1 MTTAT
6 FDWTSVAPFWS
17 RHRFHV
23 EQMKGAL
30 SAQLLA
36 ALDLQP
42 GQRVLELGA
51 GTGDLARRL
60 AEAVGPTGTVLAS
73 DVAEG
78 MVELLRETVDG
89 LPNVEVGRLDAL
101 DIDAPDA
108 SVDAVVFRMGLM
120 FVTEPE
126 RALAECRRVLTP
138 TGRLA
143 LAVWA
148 GPQENLWLAS
158 VGMSVMM
165 HGLWHGGPPTSPGG
179 VFSMSDPAV
188 LERVVRNAGF
198 TDVVVQEVP
207 TPATFNSPE
216 EHFEVVS
223 GLAGP
228 LSAALE
234 GADDD
239 SLAAIRATT
248 AQAVDRFR
256 SADSLVVPGLALL
269 CTAHAAG

>member
-6 FDWTSVAPFWS
+6 FDWTPVAPSWS
-17 RHRFHV
+17 RHRSHV

-30 SAQLLA
+30 TSELLA

-51 GTGDLARRL
+51 GTGDLARQL
-60 AEAVGPTGTVLAS
+60 ARAVGPTGTVLAT

-78 MVELLRETVDG
+78 MVELLRDTAAGV
-89 LPNVEVGRLDAL
+89 PNVEVARLDAM

-120 FVTEPE
+120 FLAEPE

-148 GPQENLWLAS
+148 GPQDNPWLAS

-165 HGLWHGGPPTSPGG
+165 HGRWAGGPPTSPGG
-179 VFSMSDPAV
+179 VFSMSDPTV
-188 LERVVRNAGF
+188 LERLVQDADF
-198 TDVVVQEVP
+198 TNVVVQEVA
-207 TPATFNSPE
+207 TPARFDSPE

-239 SLAAIRATT
+239 TLAAIRATT

-256 SADSLVVPGLALL
+256 NPDGLVVPGLALL
-269 CTAHAAG
+269 CTARAAS